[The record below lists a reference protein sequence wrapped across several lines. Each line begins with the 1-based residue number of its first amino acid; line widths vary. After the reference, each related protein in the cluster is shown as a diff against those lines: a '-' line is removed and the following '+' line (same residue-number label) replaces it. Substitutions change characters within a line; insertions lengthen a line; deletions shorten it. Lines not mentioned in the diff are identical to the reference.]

1 MTTRLGYAD
10 RSTERRFTWL
20 FISILCV
27 RVISRAPQD
36 SKPHGGAL
44 MLDKH
49 GVWAVGQVL
58 LIGKDWKTRALLR
71 AQLLEEGVDVEAYE
85 SLADALE
92 ASIGVGQAPALLI
105 ADVGESVDPK
115 VEIAQLAHW
124 SRRIPIWIIA
134 RRTVPV
140 EGRSEAA
147 GSKQSFSGPSTSGSS
162 SSESSNACDRVL
174 ATLTDQAGPRLWAFR
189 TAWGRSSDSPRIP

>member
-1 MTTRLGYAD
+1 
-10 RSTERRFTWL
+10 
-20 FISILCV
+20 
-27 RVISRAPQD
+27 
-36 SKPHGGAL
+36 

-134 RRTVPV
+134 RRTVADESEF
-140 EGRSEAA
+140 EGRRFEAVLFRPVDL
-147 GSKQSFSGPSTSGSS
+147 GELVERIKQ
-162 SSESSNACDRVL
+162 RVR
-174 ATLTDQAGPRLWAFR
+174 P
-189 TAWGRSSDSPRIP
+189 SPRDAH